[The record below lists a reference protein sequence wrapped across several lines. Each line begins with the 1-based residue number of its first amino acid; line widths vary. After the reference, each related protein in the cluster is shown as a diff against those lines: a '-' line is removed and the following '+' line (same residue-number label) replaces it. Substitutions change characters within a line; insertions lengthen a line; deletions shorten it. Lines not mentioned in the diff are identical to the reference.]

1 MKIFNMLLTLAL
13 FTCGAAAQEPA
24 KAAAEDA
31 WKSRTF
37 TAEELKKYNGK
48 DGAAA
53 YVAVDGIVY
62 DFSKS
67 KSWKGGKHM
76 MLHTAG
82 ADLSS
87 ALHNKAPKVIHKDGK
102 ILEKMPKVGVLA
114 GYNQEKTAAAPPAE
128 EAKPAAAPMPAEQRP
143 VAAPPAAEAAPA
155 APAAAPQ
162 PAAKAPLAAM
172 HKVAKEELGLETACP
187 VTGEKL
193 KVTEKTPAL
202 DFKGKTYYF
211 SSLSSL
217 QKFSKD
223 PVKLLKDRA
232 GALFKKKKS

>member
-1 MKIFNMLLTLAL
+1 MKISNMLLALAL
-13 FTCGAAAQEPA
+13 FTCGAAAQEPV

-48 DGAAA
+48 GGMPA
-53 YVAVDGIVY
+53 YAAVDGIVY
-62 DFSKS
+62 DLTKS
-67 KSWKGGKHM
+67 KFWKNGQHM
-76 MLHTAG
+76 MLHSAG

-87 ALHNKAPKVIHKDGK
+87 AMHSKAPKAIHKDGK
-102 ILEKMPKVGVLA
+102 IMEKMPKVGMLA
-114 GYNQEKTAAAPPAE
+114 GYSREKTAAAPP
-128 EAKPAAAPMPAEQRP
+128 
-143 VAAPPAAEAAPA
+143 
-155 APAAAPQ
+155 
-162 PAAKAPLAAM
+162 PAAKAPLAAV
-172 HKVAKEELGLETACP
+172 HKVAKEELGLESSCP
-187 VTGEKL
+187 VTGEKI

-232 GALFKKKKS
+232 GTLFKKKKS